1 MYRRY
6 SCISKIINP
15 IKIRARRKRE
25 EKKDKHGNNRV
36 YPKDYLLV
44 FAVALATGCSARA
57 SISADSDADAV

>member
-36 YPKDYLLV
+36 YPKDYLV
-44 FAVALATGCSARA
+44 FADALATGCSARA
-57 SISADSDADAV
+57 SISADADADAV